1 MSLRALAL
9 ELYDLEK
16 RVDQLTR
23 ALAQAAPEQHATI
36 ELKLLRT
43 RAERDR
49 LRAVLQA
56 KKDEPS
62 ATPQYNLRWLCQ
74 KAGSSR

>member
-16 RVDQLTR
+16 RVAELTR
-23 ALAQAAPEQHATI
+23 ALAQALPEQYSDI
-36 ELKLLRT
+36 ELKLLRAK
-43 RAERDR
+43 AERDR

-56 KKDEPS
+56 KKDPL
-62 ATPQYNLRWLCQ
+62 P
-74 KAGSSR
+74 GSRP

>member
-16 RVDQLTR
+16 RVAELIR
-23 ALAQAAPEQHATI
+23 ALAQAAPEQHPDI
-36 ELKLLRT
+36 ELELLRT
-43 RAERDR
+43 KTERDR

-56 KKDEPS
+56 KKDAP
-62 ATPQYNLRWLCQ
+62 P
-74 KAGSSR
+74 GSR

>member
-16 RVDQLTR
+16 RVAELIR
-23 ALAQAAPEQHATI
+23 ALGRATPEQHPEQHQDI
-36 ELKLLRT
+36 ELELLRAK
-43 RAERDR
+43 AERDR

-56 KKDEPS
+56 KKDAPAGRPS
-62 ATPQYNLRWLCQ
+62 GLRY
-74 KAGSSR
+74 G